1 MCLSKAHDIY
11 AGTIKHTKLELK
23 AVSLIND
30 YTYPAYVVTC
40 HLSSCNMI
48 LHTKSLSCECHIG
61 AIERIDLHVIMCECD
76 VKMNNKIEIVLLIC
90 FIQTLYPVINFL
102 FFLLARK
109 YFSECFSTHKLMVY
123 NLILN

>member
-1 MCLSKAHDIY
+1 MN
-11 AGTIKHTKLELK
+11 
-23 AVSLIND
+23 V
-30 YTYPAYVVTC
+30 
-40 HLSSCNMI
+40 
-48 LHTKSLSCECHIG
+48 IG

-76 VKMNNKIEIVLLIC
+76 VKINNKIEIVLLIC

-123 NLILN
+123 NLILNKNDFLSYP